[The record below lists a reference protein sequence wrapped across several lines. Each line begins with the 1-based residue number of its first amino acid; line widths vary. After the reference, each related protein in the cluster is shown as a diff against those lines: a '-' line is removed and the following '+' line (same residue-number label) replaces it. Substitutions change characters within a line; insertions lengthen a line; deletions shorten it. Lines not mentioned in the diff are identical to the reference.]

1 MGLEKILNNFKSK
14 KILVI
19 GDAIIDSYLWGEI
32 NRMSPEAPVPVV
44 RMLREDNIL
53 GGACNT
59 ANNIVSL
66 GGKATVIGVVGND
79 EYAVV
84 MKELLQK
91 KKIILILF

>member
-44 RMLREDNIL
+44 DGPWLDQL
-53 GGACNT
+53 VAPWH
-59 ANNIVSL
+59 V
-66 GGKATVIGVVGND
+66 
-79 EYAVV
+79 
-84 MKELLQK
+84 
-91 KKIILILF
+91 